1 MYLGHANF
9 GDISLAM
16 RKSMS
21 YDIKIAHTYFIWK
34 FHRFLFFLQNEKYY
48 LRALGDNPRT
58 DIADI
63 TKQFPE
69 LAEDIHI
76 PQFFSPEK
84 FFSSVFRI
92 SSNGIQLWTH
102 YDVIYYYSILRLQLP
117 MQSVFIIT
125 NEVSSNP
132 THGEVYWIQ
141 YNVIKFVS
149 DLW

>member
-69 LAEDIHI
+69 LAEDIYI
-76 PQFFSPEK
+76 PQFFSPER

-102 YDVIYYYSILRLQLP
+102 YDVIYYYSILSYIYLCNQCLSPQTKWVRISL
-117 MQSVFIIT
+117 MARCT
-125 NEVSSNP
+125 
-132 THGEVYWIQ
+132 G
-141 YNVIKFVS
+141 YNIM
-149 DLW
+149 W

>member
-76 PQFFSPEK
+76 PQFFSPER

-102 YDVIYYYSILRLQLP
+102 YDVIYYYSILSYNYLCNQCL
-117 MQSVFIIT
+117 
-125 NEVSSNP
+125 SSQTKWVRIP
-132 THGEVYWIQ
+132 LMARCTG
-141 YNVIKFVS
+141 YNIM
-149 DLW
+149 W